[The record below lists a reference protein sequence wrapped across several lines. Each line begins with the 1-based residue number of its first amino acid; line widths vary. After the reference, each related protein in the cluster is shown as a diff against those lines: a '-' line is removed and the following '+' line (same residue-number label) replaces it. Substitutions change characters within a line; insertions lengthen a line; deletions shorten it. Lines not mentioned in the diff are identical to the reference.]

1 MRWIIPNLLAALAV
15 SSLFSS
21 VITWPTGDSE
31 LGKGQSVDNDF
42 GDEVGSYDSQPF
54 YGRREITESLPGLSE
69 HPDSETHVGYGAILE
84 RVPRPNTDKPN
95 DDADVPDVDQ
105 EDLATALEAIHLES
119 HSPSIVSR
127 GQKEEAELSSK
138 FGSRWKGET
147 FYYFI
152 EAKDKNAKNFNANE
166 IKSLA
171 KKGYELI
178 KDKFNFNG
186 NVIVSAL
193 FIPEVGVAVGSKP
206 RGTGV
211 VEEILEKSHKTSGK
225 NVFVGTWFERYWAFI
240 DGRDLTHACDSVQ
253 QEDLYHAEDLVI
265 IKGADEYLKKMRSD
279 NWRDKKFPRG
289 THMVSYGK
297 YNSEDKSAGPKE
309 PCGGTEKTKLTIPC
323 KNVAHELNIDWST

>member
-21 VITWPTGDSE
+21 VVTWPTGHSE
-31 LGKGQSVDNDF
+31 LGKGQSVDNDSV
-42 GDEVGSYDSQPF
+42 DEVGSYDSQPI

-84 RVPRPNTDKPN
+84 RVPRPNTDKTN

-138 FGSRWKGET
+138 FGTRWKGET
-147 FYYFI
+147 FYHFI
-152 EAKDKNAKNFNANE
+152 EAKDRNAKDLNANE

-193 FIPEVGVAVGSKP
+193 FIPNLGIAVGSKP
-206 RGTGV
+206 RGNGIAD
-211 VEEILEKSHKTSGK
+211 ELLGKSHIVGRRFDHVEVWFKKYWTIVYNREIIDDKCRKT
-225 NVFVGTWFERYWAFI
+225 
-240 DGRDLTHACDSVQ
+240 
-253 QEDLYHAEDLVI
+253 EDNLHAEDLVV
-265 IKGADEYLKKMRSD
+265 IKAADEYLKQQ
-279 NWRDKKFPRG
+279 KKSEWGTRLNFPQG
-289 THMVSYGK
+289 THVVSYGK
-297 YNSEDKSAGPKE
+297 YDSSDKSVGPKD
-309 PCGGTEKTKLTIPC
+309 PCGWTKETKSTVPC
-323 KNVAHELNIDWST
+323 KNVLHELGIDWST